1 MKKIFLILIVVLSF
15 SLTAEAQKI
24 SDNAIG
30 LRLGD
35 NDGIGAEIN
44 YQRGLSENNRLEF
57 GLAWRTKDDVNAL
70 KLTGLYQWVFKLD
83 GNLNWYTGAGGGLV
97 STSFDDDFPGDPD
110 NETSLFIAGDIGIE
124 YNFDMPIIISLD
136 FRPELG
142 FGDYRDDLDFDIA
155 FGIRYQF

>member
-1 MKKIFLILIVVLSF
+1 MKNLILLFIVIACF
-15 SLTAEAQKI
+15 SLTAEAQRI

-57 GLAWRTKDDVNAL
+57 GLGWRTKDNVNAL

-83 GNLNWYTGAGGGLV
+83 GNLNWYAGAGLV
-97 STSFDDDFPGDPD
+97 NISFDNDFPGDPD
-110 NETSLFIAGDIGIE
+110 NETSFFIAGDIGIE
-124 YNFDMPIIISLD
+124 YNFDIPILISLD

-142 FGDYRDDLDFDIA
+142 FGDYNDDIDFDIA
-155 FGIRYQF
+155 LGVRYQF